1 MKVPLGFENNPVVEA
16 KKLLRKTS
24 HSIML
29 FVLILLS
36 YSIPYPVN
44 AETGQCKASGISY
57 TAEFNKYKED
67 LSKRF
72 IRNLPPGL
80 NIEND
85 LHVKFFLQSD
95 GYIRDVRVVSSSG
108 SEVVDMYC
116 LDAIYSS
123 SPLPKPPENRGP
135 LPPPPLNRL
144 VPPDWYGQGVYNFR
158 FGKTGSSSIQQA
170 SSFKYRLIPFEVQY
184 RYPGLFTSQELLA
197 PENELDL
204 SLTPRQLEILRFQW
218 ARFFEQTKS
227 PTRLEVVEKSKQ
239 IVELRSKLFIWS
251 LEISR

>member
-1 MKVPLGFENNPVVEA
+1 M
-16 KKLLRKTS
+16 LRKTS

-29 FVLILLS
+29 FVFILLTHC
-36 YSIPYPVN
+36 IPYPVN
-44 AETGQCKASGISY
+44 AQTGLCKASGTSY
-57 TAEFNKYKED
+57 TAEFSKYKED

-72 IRNLPPGL
+72 IRNLPTGL
-80 NIEND
+80 NIEKD

-108 SEVVDMYC
+108 SEIVDMYC

-144 VPPDWYGQGVYNFR
+144 VPPDWYGHGIYNLR
-158 FGKTGSSSIQQA
+158 FGKTGSSSVEQA
-170 SSFKYRLIPFEVQY
+170 SSFKYRLIPFEVLY
-184 RYPGLFTSQELLA
+184 RYPGLFTSQELLD
-197 PENELDL
+197 PENELNL

-218 ARFFEQTKS
+218 ARFFEQKKS
-227 PTRLEVVEKSKQ
+227 PTRLEVIEKSRQ
-239 IVELRSKLFIWS
+239 IVELRTKLFMWS
-251 LEISR
+251 LQICR